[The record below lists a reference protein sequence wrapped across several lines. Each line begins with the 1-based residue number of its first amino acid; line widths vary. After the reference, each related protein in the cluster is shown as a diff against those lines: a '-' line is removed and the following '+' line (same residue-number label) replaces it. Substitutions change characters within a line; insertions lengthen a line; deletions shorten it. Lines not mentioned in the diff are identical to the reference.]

1 MTDPRGKP
9 CPHCGSPLSDLRSI
23 NHRQCSGCAR
33 YYKWELSEGQKP
45 LVGSNRQDR
54 GSRK

>member
-1 MTDPRGKP
+1 MIEPRGKP
-9 CPHCGSPLSDLRSI
+9 CPHCNSPLSSLSS
-23 NHRQCSGCAR
+23 RQKQQCTGCGR
-33 YYKWELSEGQKP
+33 YFEWLLDEGQKP